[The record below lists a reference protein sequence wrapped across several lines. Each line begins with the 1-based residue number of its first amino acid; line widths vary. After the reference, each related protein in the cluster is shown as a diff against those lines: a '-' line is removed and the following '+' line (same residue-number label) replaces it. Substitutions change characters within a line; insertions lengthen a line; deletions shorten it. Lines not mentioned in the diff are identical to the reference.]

1 MCDRVFRCHV
11 NSEHS
16 TFDLFWKCDSPTIV
30 LIVNTY
36 LHVMLAE
43 WSGVKLPRYNNS
55 LVYVLAKGN
64 SLHSTR
70 AAGMITTFHTPLLFQ
85 SLLLPTF
92 LSDSHDKHLLPI
104 RLSQVDPACI

>member
-1 MCDRVFRCHV
+1 
-11 NSEHS
+11 
-16 TFDLFWKCDSPTIV
+16 
-30 LIVNTY
+30 
-36 LHVMLAE
+36 MLAE

-70 AAGMITTFHTPLLFQ
+70 AAGMITTFHTPLLFH

-92 LSDSHDKHLLPI
+92 LQRSVTLKIDTCSFASFKSTRPAYDLPRNTKRPAFDIDIDI
-104 RLSQVDPACI
+104 RPTHPANRADRWLPYWN